1 MTQLGHGQNAQR
13 DRSPEGLGTPIQ
25 RSQSVYRPT
34 RPLPPLSYLWEESSD
49 ESLSEGDPQPR
60 PRTPVKNNRKASL
73 CLPRGSVDVSL
84 SPATLK
90 RLSERR
96 HLVFPPPKQSPSPLP
111 LRGSPSICRTRTS
124 SPLAQS
130 EALPR
135 DSSTTGSEM
144 ELPADKGRPGEADE
158 LAENIQQLIWETDHA
173 FKSVG
178 SALTDLA
185 TLSTLPDTPSG
196 TAAKTTTSP
205 AFGRPSICT
214 DAVPQSALRNQAS
227 ITSPALKSPIR
238 TASVSKVKRSKS
250 KKNKKTKSNASSLS
264 ERVSRWAL
272 GENVTDILKGNF
284 LRKIEADEMLTPER
298 LEVVRASKE
307 YQLRQ
312 TASRETLSTADTDDD
327 SETPVDAFH
336 LQDLPARIGSSGV
349 DTAPLPTPDRPV
361 RWDFSLPKRQQ
372 HTTTDAETPSAALNT
387 DIPSDEQA
395 APTPPPKNPARAA
408 LKSTYVSQ
416 PLPTIP
422 EVLVP
427 KNPADKAEPET
438 WYSPV
443 IKDEAVYFQ
452 STPYTMNMQTFRH
465 GRIFLPKP
473 DMPRCMNI
481 DDTLDWTAFQMA
493 ILGGAGDFISGSFDF
508 THCDEDGLD
517 DLSAWFDEFGFET
530 AGSLVSAGTTPM
542 GSPRSHPRSESGEY
556 SSASSSATDPDLD
569 LPIPVAHEFPHGF
582 WNEGSVD
589 SSRFATGDGQCKIK
603 RWTLEG
609 PPKRPVNNRDS
620 TGGLPQSPMMD
631 LIFVGQVDESELV
644 PMGYNLGHDLGDF
657 LRWEN
662 QVLFSY
668 GQE

>member
-1 MTQLGHGQNAQR
+1 M
-13 DRSPEGLGTPIQ
+13 Q

-49 ESLSEGDPQPR
+49 ESLSETESLSQ
-60 PRTPVKNNRKASL
+60 PRTPVKSNRKASL

-90 RLSERR
+90 RLSERK
-96 HLVFPPPKQSPSPLP
+96 HLIFPAPPKQSPSPSP
-111 LRGSPSICRTRTS
+111 MAASPSLGRARIASGTS
-124 SPLAQS
+124 SPSRTGLI

-135 DSSTTGSEM
+135 GSSSTKSEI
-144 ELPADKGRPGEADE
+144 ERPAGKGRPAEADE
-158 LAENIQQLIWETDHA
+158 LADNIQQLIRETDNA

-178 SALTDLA
+178 SALADLP
-185 TLSTLPDTPSG
+185 TLSPLPDTPNG
-196 TAAKTTTSP
+196 TAPKTTMSP
-205 AFGRPSICT
+205 TFGRPSICT
-214 DAVPQSALRNQAS
+214 DGPPQTALRNTS
-227 ITSPALKSPIR
+227 NVTSPSIKSPIR
-238 TASVSKVKRSKS
+238 TSSVSKVKRTKSRKS
-250 KKNKKTKSNASSLS
+250 KKTKANVTSLS
-264 ERVSRWAL
+264 ARVSRWAL

-312 TASRETLSTADTDDD
+312 NASRETLSTDTDDD

-349 DTAPLPTPDRPV
+349 DMSGDQTLPRPGRPV
-361 RWDFSLPKRQQ
+361 RCDFSLPRKQPSPKRCTEQDANTSN
-372 HTTTDAETPSAALNT
+372 TTTQ
-387 DIPSDEQA
+387 DEQA
-395 APTPPPKNPARAA
+395 APTPPPKNPARPS

-422 EVLVP
+422 EVLVSKPATP
-427 KNPADKAEPET
+427 KQEPSA
-438 WYSPV
+438 WYSPIV
-443 IKDEAVYFQ
+443 DDETIYFQ

-473 DMPRCMNI
+473 DIPRCMSI

-493 ILGGAGDFISGSFDF
+493 ILGGAGDFISGSSDF
-508 THCDEDGLD
+508 THRDEDGLD
-517 DLSAWFDEFGFET
+517 DLSAWFDGFGFET
-530 AGSLVSAGTTPM
+530 AGGLVSAGTTPM
-542 GSPRSHPRSESGEY
+542 GSPRSTYPRGESGEY

-569 LPIPVAHEFPHGF
+569 LPIPVAQEFPHGF
-582 WNEGSVD
+582 WNEGSFD
-589 SSRFATGDGQCKIK
+589 ASRFAPDTEKCKIK

-609 PPKRPVNNRDS
+609 APKRPGNNRDS
-620 TGGLPQSPMMD
+620 TGSLSQSPMVD
-631 LIFVGQVDESELV
+631 LVFVGEGDEAELV

-662 QVLFSY
+662 QTMFSY

>member
-1 MTQLGHGQNAQR
+1 M
-13 DRSPEGLGTPIQ
+13 Q

-49 ESLSEGDPQPR
+49 GSLSDTESQPQPR
-60 PRTPVKNNRKASL
+60 NPVKSNRKASL
-73 CLPRGSVDVSL
+73 CLPRNSVDISL

-90 RLSERR
+90 RLSERK
-96 HLVFPPPKQSPSPLP
+96 HLVFPAPPKQSPSPLP
-111 LRGSPSICRTRTS
+111 VATPSSLGRTRIASDPSSPSRSGHI
-124 SPLAQS
+124 

-135 DSSTTGSEM
+135 GSSTTDSVM
-144 ELPADKGRPGEADE
+144 EHPADKGRPAEADE
-158 LAENIQQLIWETDHA
+158 LADNIQQLIRETDNA

-178 SALTDLA
+178 SAPVDLPTMSSLPA
-185 TLSTLPDTPSG
+185 TPNG
-196 TAAKTTTSP
+196 TTAKTTMSP

-214 DAVPQSALRNQAS
+214 DGPPQTVLRNSSS
-227 ITSPALKSPIR
+227 ITSPSLKSPIR
-238 TASVSKVKRSKS
+238 TASKVKRTKSRKS
-250 KKNKKTKSNASSLS
+250 KKTKANVTSLS
-264 ERVSRWAL
+264 ARVSRWAL

-312 TASRETLSTADTDDD
+312 NASRETLSTADTDDD

-349 DTAPLPTPDRPV
+349 DTGIQTLPTPDRPI
-361 RWDFSLPKRQQ
+361 RCDFSLPKKKITRSTEQD
-372 HTTTDAETPSAALNT
+372 TTQEEL
-387 DIPSDEQA
+387 A
-395 APTPPPKNPARAA
+395 APTLPPKNSARPV

-422 EVLVP
+422 EVFAP
-427 KNPADKAEPET
+427 KTPTPKQEPSA
-438 WYSPV
+438 WYSPIV
-443 IKDEAVYFQ
+443 DDEAIYFQ

-473 DMPRCMNI
+473 DVPRCMSI

-493 ILGGAGDFISGSFDF
+493 ILGGAGDFISGSSDF
-508 THCDEDGLD
+508 THRDEDGLD
-517 DLSAWFDEFGFET
+517 DLSAWFDEFGFEH

-542 GSPRSHPRSESGEY
+542 GSPRSMHPRGESGEY
-556 SSASSSATDPDLD
+556 SSASSSTTDPDVD

-589 SSRFATGDGQCKIK
+589 ASRFAPGNGKCKIK

-609 PPKRPVNNRDS
+609 PPKRPGNNRDS
-620 TGGLPQSPMMD
+620 SGSLPQSPMMD
-631 LIFVGQVDESELV
+631 LVFVGEGDEADLV

-662 QVLFSY
+662 QAMFSY